1 MMYSFGIIMDPIQNI
16 DINKDSTIA
25 IIEALQKNSKVFYI
39 TPGTIHINNKK
50 VYGELGRL
58 KINKKKAKFFE
69 ILSPCMKE
77 LTTLDCILFRLDPPV
92 DEHYIH
98 LTYILDHLELQ
109 GVLIINSPQSL
120 RDFNEKILGNIL
132 SNKQIPTIITSN
144 KNHVVDFLKKHK
156 KIVLKPMNLMA
167 GKGIISLSFN
177 DKDNDDLID
186 KVFDESKHYVI
197 CQKFI
202 KEIINGDTRILITN
216 GVIHEDV
223 LVRYPPK
230 NDFRSNLSYGG
241 NYEVNKI
248 NKKYLGYLK
257 EVAEYLKYNRI
268 YFAGVDMIGD
278 YITEINI
285 TSPTGIKQIEE
296 KNKKISNEIA
306 SEFIKIIHNYYD
318 EKK

>member
-1 MMYSFGIIMDPIQNI
+1 M
-16 DINKDSTIA
+16 
-25 IIEALQKNSKVFYI
+25 
-39 TPGTIHINNKK
+39 
-50 VYGELGRL
+50 YGELGRL
-58 KINKKKAKFFE
+58 KIDSKKQKFYE
-69 ILSPCMKE
+69 VSSPRLEE
-77 LTTLDCILFRLDPPV
+77 LTELDCVLFRLDPPV
-92 DEHYIH
+92 DEYYIQ
-98 LTYILDHLELQ
+98 LTYILDHLESQ

-144 KNHVVDFLKKHK
+144 KNHIIDFLKKHK

-167 GKGIISLSFN
+167 GKGIISLSYN
-177 DKDNDDLID
+177 DGTDFLAEEVNDPR
-186 KVFDESKHYVI
+186 KYVI

-202 KEIINGDTRILITN
+202 NEIIDGDTRILITN
-216 GVIHEDV
+216 GVVHEDV

-241 NYEVNKI
+241 KYEVKEI
-248 NKKYLGYLK
+248 NKKYLNHLK

-296 KNKKISNEIA
+296 KNKRISDEIA
-306 SEFIKIIHNYYD
+306 SEFIKIIQNYY
-318 EKK
+318 EGKK

>member
-1 MMYSFGIIMDPIQNI
+1 MDPIQDI
-16 DINKDSTIA
+16 DITKDSTIS
-25 IIEALQKNSKVFYI
+25 IIESLQKSSKIFYI
-39 TPGTIHINNKK
+39 IPGTLHINNKK

-58 KINKKKAKFFE
+58 KIDSKKQKFYE
-69 ILSPCMKE
+69 VSSPRLEE
-77 LTTLDCILFRLDPPV
+77 LTELDCVLFRLDPPV
-92 DEHYIH
+92 DEYYIQ
-98 LTYILDHLELQ
+98 LTYILDHLESQ

-144 KNHVVDFLKKHK
+144 KNHIMDFLKKHK

-167 GKGIISLSFN
+167 GKGITSLSYNDGTDFLAEEFN
-177 DKDNDDLID
+177 DSRK
-186 KVFDESKHYVI
+186 YVI

-202 KEIINGDTRILITN
+202 NEIINGDTRILITN
-216 GVIHEDV
+216 GVVHEDV

-241 NYEVNKI
+241 KYKVEEI
-248 NKKYLGYLK
+248 NKKYLNHLK

-296 KNKKISNEIA
+296 KNKRISDEIA
-306 SEFIKIIHNYYD
+306 SEFIKIIKNYY
-318 EKK
+318 EGKK

>member
-1 MMYSFGIIMDPIQNI
+1 MYSFGIIMDPIQNI
-16 DINKDSTIA
+16 DITKDSTIA
-25 IIEALQKNSKVFYI
+25 IIESLQKSSKIFYI
-39 TPGTIHINNKK
+39 TPGTLHINNKK

-58 KINKKKAKFFE
+58 KIDSKKQKFYE
-69 ILSPCMKE
+69 VSSPRLKE
-77 LTTLDCILFRLDPPV
+77 LTELDCVLFRLDPPV
-92 DEHYIH
+92 DEYYIQ
-98 LTYILDHLELQ
+98 LTYILDHLESQ

-144 KNHVVDFLKKHK
+144 KNHIMDFLKKHK

-167 GKGIISLSFN
+167 GKGIISLSYNDGTDFLAEEFN
-177 DKDNDDLID
+177 DPRK
-186 KVFDESKHYVI
+186 YVI

-202 KEIINGDTRILITN
+202 NEIINGDTRILITN
-216 GVIHEDV
+216 GVVHEDV

-241 NYEVNKI
+241 KYKVEEI
-248 NKKYLGYLK
+248 NKKYLNHLK

-296 KNKKISNEIA
+296 KNKRISDEIS
-306 SEFIKIIHNYYD
+306 SEFIKIIQNYY
-318 EKK
+318 EGKK

>member
-1 MMYSFGIIMDPIQNI
+1 MYSFGIIMDPIQNI
-16 DINKDSTIA
+16 DITKDSTIA
-25 IIEALQKNSKVFYI
+25 IIESLQKSSKIFYI
-39 TPGTIHINNKK
+39 IPGTLHINNKK

-58 KINKKKAKFFE
+58 KIDSKKQKFYE
-69 ILSPCMKE
+69 VSSPRLEE
-77 LTTLDCILFRLDPPV
+77 LTELDCVLFRLDPPV
-92 DEHYIH
+92 DEYYIQ
-98 LTYILDHLELQ
+98 LTYILDHLESQ

-144 KNHVVDFLKKHK
+144 KNHIMDFLKKHK

-167 GKGIISLSFN
+167 GKGITSLSYNDGTDFLAEEFN
-177 DKDNDDLID
+177 DSRK
-186 KVFDESKHYVI
+186 YVI

-202 KEIINGDTRILITN
+202 DEIINGDTRILITN
-216 GVIHEDV
+216 GVVHEDV

-241 NYEVNKI
+241 KYEVKKI
-248 NKKYLGYLK
+248 NNKYLNHLK

-285 TSPTGIKQIEE
+285 TSPTGIKQIEQ
-296 KNKKISNEIA
+296 KNKRISDEIA
-306 SEFIKIIHNYYD
+306 SEFIKIIQNYY
-318 EKK
+318 EGKK

>member
-1 MMYSFGIIMDPIQNI
+1 MYSFGIIMDPIQNV
-16 DINKDSTIA
+16 DITKDSTIA
-25 IIEALQKNSKVFYI
+25 IIESLQKSSKIFYI
-39 TPGTIHINNKK
+39 IPGTLHINNKK
-50 VYGELGRL
+50 VYGELWRL
-58 KINKKKAKFFE
+58 KIDSKKQKFYE
-69 ILSPCMKE
+69 VSSPHLEE
-77 LTTLDCILFRLDPPV
+77 LTELDCVLFRLDPPV
-92 DEHYIH
+92 DEYYIQ
-98 LTYILDHLELQ
+98 LTYILDHLESQ

-144 KNHVVDFLKKHK
+144 KNHIIDFLKKHK

-167 GKGIISLSFN
+167 GKGIISLSYNDGTDFLADEFN
-177 DKDNDDLID
+177 DPRK
-186 KVFDESKHYVI
+186 YVI

-202 KEIINGDTRILITN
+202 DEIINGDTRILITN
-216 GVIHEDV
+216 GVVHEDV

-241 NYEVNKI
+241 KYEVKKI
-248 NKKYLGYLK
+248 NKKYLNHLK

-285 TSPTGIKQIEE
+285 TSPTGIKQIEQ
-296 KNKKISNEIA
+296 KNKRISDEIA
-306 SEFIKIIHNYYD
+306 SEFIKIIQNYY
-318 EKK
+318 EGKK

>member
-1 MMYSFGIIMDPIQNI
+1 MYSFGIIMDPIQNI
-16 DINKDSTIA
+16 DITKDSTIA
-25 IIEALQKNSKVFYI
+25 IIESLQKSSKIFYI
-39 TPGTIHINNKK
+39 IPGTLHINNKK

-58 KINKKKAKFFE
+58 KIDSKKQKFYE
-69 ILSPCMKE
+69 VSSPRLKE
-77 LTTLDCILFRLDPPV
+77 LTELDCVLFRLDPPV
-92 DEHYIH
+92 DEYYIQ
-98 LTYILDHLELQ
+98 LTYILDHLESQ

-144 KNHVVDFLKKHK
+144 KNHIMDFLKKHK

-167 GKGIISLSFN
+167 GKGIISLSYNDGTDFLAEEFN
-177 DKDNDDLID
+177 DSRK
-186 KVFDESKHYVI
+186 YVI

-202 KEIINGDTRILITN
+202 DEIINGDTRILITN
-216 GVIHEDV
+216 GVVHEDV

-241 NYEVNKI
+241 KYEVKKI
-248 NKKYLGYLK
+248 NKKYLNHLK

-296 KNKKISNEIA
+296 KNKRISDEIS
-306 SEFIKIIHNYYD
+306 SEFIKIIKNYY
-318 EKK
+318 EGKK

>member
-1 MMYSFGIIMDPIQNI
+1 MYSFGIIMDPIQNI
-16 DINKDSTIA
+16 DITKDSTIA
-25 IIEALQKNSKVFYI
+25 IIESLQKSSKIFYI
-39 TPGTIHINNKK
+39 IPGTLHINNKK

-58 KINKKKAKFFE
+58 KIDSKKQKFYE
-69 ILSPCMKE
+69 VSSPRLEE
-77 LTTLDCILFRLDPPV
+77 LTELDCVLFRLDPPV
-92 DEHYIH
+92 DEYYIQ
-98 LTYILDHLELQ
+98 LTYILDHLESQ

-144 KNHVVDFLKKHK
+144 KNHIMDFLKKYK

-167 GKGIISLSFN
+167 GKGIISLSY
-177 DKDNDDLID
+177 NDDTDFLA
-186 KVFDESKHYVI
+186 KEFDESKQYVI

-202 KEIINGDTRILITN
+202 NEIIYGDTRILITN
-216 GVIHEDV
+216 GVVHEDV

-241 NYEVNKI
+241 KYEVKKI
-248 NKKYLGYLK
+248 NNKYLNHLK

-296 KNKKISNEIA
+296 KNKRISDEIA
-306 SEFIKIIHNYYD
+306 SEFIKIIQNYY
-318 EKK
+318 EGKK

>member
-1 MMYSFGIIMDPIQNI
+1 MYSFGIIMDPIQNI
-16 DINKDSTIA
+16 DITKDSTIA
-25 IIEALQKNSKVFYI
+25 IIESLQKSSKIFYI
-39 TPGTIHINNKK
+39 IPGTLHINNKK

-58 KINKKKAKFFE
+58 KIDSKKQKFYE
-69 ILSPCMKE
+69 ISSPRLVE
-77 LTTLDCILFRLDPPV
+77 LTELDCVLFRLDPPV
-92 DEHYIH
+92 DEYYIQ
-98 LTYILDHLELQ
+98 LTYILDHLESQ

-144 KNHVVDFLKKHK
+144 KNHIMDFLKKHK

-167 GKGIISLSFN
+167 GKGITSLSYNDGTDFLAEEFN
-177 DKDNDDLID
+177 DPRK
-186 KVFDESKHYVI
+186 YVI

-202 KEIINGDTRILITN
+202 NEIIDGDTRILITN
-216 GVIHEDV
+216 GVVHEDV

-241 NYEVNKI
+241 KYEVKKI
-248 NKKYLGYLK
+248 NKKYLNHLK

-296 KNKKISNEIA
+296 KNKRISDEIS
-306 SEFIKIIHNYYD
+306 SEFIKIIQNYY
-318 EKK
+318 EGKK